1 MPDPTPSSPAPPTPD
16 ARADSPDTAAP
27 GQVALTAPRDDEL
40 LSAEFIRKLDQ
51 MALASKKIF
60 AGRMKGER
68 RSPRRGQS
76 VEFADYRNYV
86 PGDDLRF
93 IDWNVYARLERLFLK
108 LFMEEEDLH
117 VSIVLDCSAS
127 MAYGEPDKLMFAKRV
142 AAALGYI
149 TLRNQDRLS
158 VHTAREALDLG
169 VTDLRGRRAAH
180 RLFTFLQGQAGDG
193 RTNLRATLREFAL
206 RRRSGKGVIVLIS
219 DFLDKRGYDE
229 ALRYLQMGQNDV
241 IVIHVLAP
249 DEISPDL
256 TEDLRLV
263 DLEDG
268 SVVEVSKSDVL
279 ARQYKATLQ
288 TFCDDLKETCL
299 RRDMVYCYA
308 VTEQPFEELVLKT
321 LRARGVLA

>member
-1 MPDPTPSSPAPPTPD
+1 
-16 ARADSPDTAAP
+16 
-27 GQVALTAPRDDEL
+27 
-40 LSAEFIRKLDQ
+40 
-51 MALASKKIF
+51 MALGSKKIF

-76 VEFADYRNYV
+76 VEFADFRNYV

-93 IDWNVYARLERLFLK
+93 IDWNVYARLDKMFLK
-108 LFMEEEDLH
+108 LFVEEEDLH
-117 VSIVLDCSAS
+117 VNIVLDCSGS
-127 MAYGEPDKLMFAKRV
+127 MAYGEPEKLLFAKRI

-158 VHTAREALDLG
+158 VHTAREHLDIG

-180 RLFTFLQGQAGDG
+180 RLFSFLEGVRGDG

-206 RRRSGKGVIVLIS
+206 RKRGKGVIVLIS
-219 DFLDKRGYDE
+219 DFLDKRGSDE
-229 ALRYLQMGQNDV
+229 ALRYLQMGQSDV
-241 IVIHVLAP
+241 VIIHVLAP

-268 SVVEVSKSDVL
+268 SVVEVSKSEVL

-308 VTEQPFEELVLKT
+308 VTEQPFEDLVTKT